1 MKKDVNTPD
10 AISGYRKMVLFV
22 MFDMPT
28 ETHED
33 LEKYRKFRSKLIEL
47 GFIMFQY
54 SVYVRFCRSLVIAE
68 KYENK
73 VELSAP
79 LNGSIRIIKITEAQ
93 YKGSIDSPSIAPII
107 ATLGAFGF
115 VPLNK

>member
-1 MKKDVNTPD
+1 MRNINS

-28 ETHED
+28 ETKKD
-33 LEKYRKFRSKLIEL
+33 LKKYRKFRKKLLEL

-54 SVYVRFCRSLVIAE
+54 SVYIRFCRSLVVAQ
-68 KYENK
+68 KYEKK

-79 LNGSIRIIKITEAQ
+79 LNGSIRVLKITESQ
-93 YKGSIDSPSIAPII
+93 YQNMKII
-107 ATLGAFGF
+107 ENYRKEPEEKVTEQMQTVMVF
-115 VPLNK
+115 

>member
-1 MKKDVNTPD
+1 MRNINS

-28 ETHED
+28 ETKKD
-33 LEKYRKFRSKLIEL
+33 LEKYRKFRKKLFEL

-54 SVYVRFCRSLVIAE
+54 SIYIRFCRSLVVAQ
-68 KYENK
+68 KYEKK

-79 LNGSIRIIKITEAQ
+79 INGSIRILKITESQYQNMKIIENYHEKPEEKVKEQAQ
-93 YKGSIDSPSIAPII
+93 SVMV
-107 ATLGAFGF
+107 F
-115 VPLNK
+115 

>member
-1 MKKDVNTPD
+1 MVKTPS

-28 ETHED
+28 ETNKD
-33 LEKYRKFRSKLIEL
+33 LEKYRKFRKKLFEL

-54 SVYVRFCRSLVIAE
+54 SVYVRFCKSLATAQ
-68 KYENK
+68 KYEKK

-79 LNGSIRIIKITEAQ
+79 LNGSIRILKITEAQ
-93 YKGSIDSPSIAPII
+93 YSNMKTIENYREKPEKKITEQIQ
-107 ATLGAFGF
+107 TQMVF
-115 VPLNK
+115 